1 MVIVDGKNRM
11 TCSQKGE
18 DNFLQ
23 NYKGPVFPREV
34 ETDEHS
40 KASARLFID
49 NPNGL
54 HWQIVKQTVAIC
66 KVSSVL

>member
-1 MVIVDGKNRM
+1 M

-40 KASARLFID
+40 KASARLFIAVSLI
-49 NPNGL
+49 NTPNGRQPKWSPL
-54 HWQIVKQTVAIC
+54 AN
-66 KVSSVL
+66 S